1 MGNTEQI
8 ITQFFRSYE
17 KLTQIFPQKRKKK
30 KVTLQKRKRKEN
42 LTYLTKQEN

>member
-17 KLTQIFPQKRKKK
+17 KLTQIFPQKKKSHYK
-30 KVTLQKRKRKEN
+30 KEKEKK
-42 LTYLTKQEN
+42 T

>member
-17 KLTQIFPQKRKKK
+17 KLTQIFPQKKKKSHITKKK
-30 KVTLQKRKRKEN
+30 KKRKPN
-42 LTYLTKQEN
+42 LPN